1 MMIEA
6 MVLLQMEMEAK
17 INTMLIEYG
26 NIKCNVKWNWPN
38 QEIFDSWKDDFFKIE
53 ETNLFDVYLVG
64 GFLEKLNNKKKYT
77 PDIDI
82 ILTNNHDIK
91 AIEKVINKSTKLG
104 LEKYNVFFDVLWLSK
119 LPIYSEMNLEQ
130 TETVLTYINSD
141 KWIVDGVIRKQ
152 YKNAK
157 RVSDNLWEIQSTF
170 PNIKQKKILE
180 QGYIYCYPLKI
191 N

>member
-1 MMIEA
+1 M
-6 MVLLQMEMEAK
+6 
-17 INTMLIEYG
+17 
-26 NIKCNVKWNWPN
+26 
-38 QEIFDSWKDDFFKIE
+38 D
-53 ETNLFDVYLVG
+53 
-64 GFLEKLNNKKKYT
+64 
-77 PDIDI
+77 
-82 ILTNNHDIK
+82 
-91 AIEKVINKSTKLG
+91 
-104 LEKYNVFFDVLWLSK
+104 
-119 LPIYSEMNLEQ
+119 LEQ

-180 QGYIYCYPLKI
+180 QGYTYCYPLKI